1 MTTSDGIRVVLAV
14 DRLGQA
20 DNVDVSDV
28 GPASSLTTRQMEAL
42 RLTASGLSYKE
53 AAAVMGVELQTLKE
67 FHRQAHR
74 RLGVGTA
81 IEAMR
86 VLGWVTIP

>member
-1 MTTSDGIRVVLAV
+1 MTAPVGVRESAVSLPGQELTVDGSS
-14 DRLGQA
+14 A
-20 DNVDVSDV
+20 D
-28 GPASSLTTRQMEAL
+28 PASSLTPRQMEAL